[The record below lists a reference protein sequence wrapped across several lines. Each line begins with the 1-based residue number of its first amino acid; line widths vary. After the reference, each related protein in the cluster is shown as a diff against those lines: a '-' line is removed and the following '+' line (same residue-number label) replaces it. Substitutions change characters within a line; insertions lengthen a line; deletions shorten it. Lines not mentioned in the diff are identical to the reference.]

1 MLFELLHDD
10 SVATVYCLTR
20 RESPLEAI
28 LDSLVAKELSVSP
41 DQLSKVVALNTC
53 LDQPNFGLF
62 GDDSILQRMRESVS
76 LIIHSAWPV
85 NFNLSLSEFES
96 HIHGLH
102 NLLQFSLSVQRYEP
116 AVLLFCS
123 SISTALASPC
133 VQVPEAPVDLCSA
146 LPGYG
151 QSKLAGEHIVSKAR
165 RSGARSYSLRIGQ
178 VSGHSKRGHWNDSE
192 ALPLM
197 IRSALTLGALPELS
211 ERCSWF
217 PVDKLA
223 CSILELAKSC
233 TLSHGYEDN
242 AIASSSVARYVDDSI
257 FNLCNPKQFA
267 WSTLLIAL
275 ECAGFD
281 FKVLPTQD
289 WLEKLRESEL
299 RGEESV
305 NPAVKLLHH
314 YEAMHGSD
322 CPVNSGSKR
331 FVTTKAERMS
341 ETMREEGL
349 DIIEGGILS
358 CYIKDWLTR
367 WTAA

>member
-1 MLFELLHDD
+1 MLFELLRDD

-28 LDSLVAKELSVSP
+28 LDSLTAKELSVSP

-102 NLLQFSLSVQRYEP
+102 NLIQFSLSVRRCEP

-133 VQVPEAPVDLCSA
+133 VQVPEEPVDLCSA

-151 QSKLAGEHIVSKAR
+151 QSKLAGEHIVSNAR
-165 RSGARSYSLRIGQ
+165 RSGARAYSLRIGQ

-197 IRSALTLGALPELS
+197 IRSALTLGALPELF
-211 ERCSWF
+211 ETCSWF

-233 TLSHGYEDN
+233 TISHGYEGD
-242 AIASSSVARYVDDSI
+242 ASSSLARHGDDSI

-267 WSTLLIAL
+267 WSTLLTAL
-275 ECAGFD
+275 QCAGFD
-281 FKVLPTQD
+281 FKVLPIQD

-314 YEAMHGSD
+314 YETMYGSG
-322 CPVNSGSKR
+322 CPVNSRPKK
-331 FVTTKAERMS
+331 FLTTKAQGMS
-341 ETMREEGL
+341 ETMRDEGL
-349 DIIEGGILS
+349 NIIEGGVLS

-367 WTAA
+367 WTAS